1 MSDADRRRAILA
13 RVRQAV
19 ARREAVDHPGAF
31 GGWRPGVPSTPDT
44 AGPENP
50 EAAARAFADAFAD
63 RFVGAGGQVAHA
75 ADLPAAR
82 RFVTELLQEIGG
94 GAVALGAGVPPDVL
108 PDVGRERPPLAAV
121 GVSMARGAVAETG
134 SLILDARDG
143 RAVQLLP
150 PVHVV
155 LVPSRSMFATLADAL
170 AAVGADLPSAVGLH
184 SGPSKSADIGK
195 ILVTGVH
202 GPGRVVALLVD
213 TLPGGE
219 GS

>member
-19 ARREAVDHPGAF
+19 ERREAVDHPGAF
-31 GGWRPGVPSTPDT
+31 GGWRPGVS
-44 AGPENP
+44 AAKESAAPERP
-50 EAAARAFADAFAD
+50 EAVDRAIASAFAD

-75 ADLPAAR
+75 ADIPAAR

-94 GAVALGAGVPPDVL
+94 GAVALGAGVPPDMV
-108 PDVGRERPPLAAV
+108 PDVVRERPARAAV

-155 LVPSRSMFATLADAL
+155 LVPSQGMFATLADAL

-213 TLPGGE
+213 GLPRAE
-219 GS
+219 LP

>member
-19 ARREAVDHPGAF
+19 ERREAVDHPGAF
-31 GGWRPGVPSTPDT
+31 GGWRPGGS
-44 AGPENP
+44 AAKESAAPERP
-50 EAAARAFADAFAD
+50 EAVDRAIASAFAD

-75 ADLPAAR
+75 ADIPAAR

-94 GAVALGAGVPPDVL
+94 GAVALGAGVPPDMV
-108 PDVGRERPPLAAV
+108 PDVVRERPARAAV

-155 LVPSRSMFATLADAL
+155 LVPSRGMFATLADAL

-213 TLPGGE
+213 GLPRAE
-219 GS
+219 LP